1 VRKSSSYN
9 RCEPGSGSGAGRESE
24 AVVVPIEPE
33 DNTTCGEGRA
43 AALFAR
49 DVGKE
54 GLVSAIVASSAAE
67 GSVMDP
73 VRALQHSLYRSAK
86 ADPGRR
92 FHALWDKVYRR
103 DVLQRAWV
111 MVYRNDGAP
120 GIDGTTLAEVK
131 EYGVDRLLDEL
142 ADELKDRRWR
152 PLPAR
157 RVLIPKPGSADT
169 RPLSIPSVR
178 DRIVQAAAKIVL
190 EPIFE
195 ADFLP
200 CSFGFR
206 PKRSAHDA
214 LQVLIDE
221 SWRGARWV
229 VETDIAN
236 CFSAIPRDKLMQA
249 VEERVSDRG
258 MLGLLRTMLRAE
270 VMADGV
276 VRREVSGTPQGGP
289 ISPLLCNV
297 YLHQLDRMWDTRQ
310 HGVLVR
316 YCDDLVVMCRS
327 RQQAETALERLTGVL
342 GELGLDL
349 KAAKTRIVHL
359 VEGGQGLDFLG
370 FHNRLVRGRT
380 PRSAHLLFLAR
391 WPARKA
397 VTHARQRIR
406 QITARSRLLVPVG
419 RIVEELNAFLRG
431 WAGYFRFGNSALM
444 LGQIRN
450 YALSRLA
457 LWLSKRGKRRRAWG
471 WGMTQVLGSP
481 DHLGL
486 IRLDGIVVP
495 PRPFRAWNPER
506 RR

>member
-1 VRKSSSYN
+1 
-9 RCEPGSGSGAGRESE
+9 
-24 AVVVPIEPE
+24 
-33 DNTTCGEGRA
+33 
-43 AALFAR
+43 
-49 DVGKE
+49 
-54 GLVSAIVASSAAE
+54 VSADLASSAAS
-67 GSVMDP
+67 GSVVDP
-73 VRALQHSLYRSAK
+73 VRALQHTLYRSAK

-92 FHALWDKVYRR
+92 FHALRDKVYRR
-103 DVLQRAWV
+103 DVLWRAWV
-111 MVYRNDGAP
+111 AVRRNNGAP
-120 GIDGTTLAEVK
+120 GVDGTTLAEVE
-131 EYGVDRLLDEL
+131 EYGVERLLDEV
-142 ADELKDRRWR
+142 ADELRNGRWR
-152 PLPAR
+152 PLPSR
-157 RVLIPKPGSADT
+157 RVLIPKPGSAEK

-178 DRIVQAAAKIVL
+178 DRVVAAAIKIVL

-221 SWRGARWV
+221 SWRGSRWV

-236 CFSAIPRDKLMQA
+236 CFTAIPHDQLMRA
-249 VEERVSDRG
+249 VEERVSDQG
-258 MLGLLRTMLRAE
+258 ILKLLRVMLRAG
-270 VMADGV
+270 VMADGA

-289 ISPLLCNV
+289 VSPLLCNV
-297 YLHQLDRMWDTRQ
+297 YLHQLDREWDVRE

-327 RQQAETALERLTGVL
+327 RQQAEAALERLTVL
-342 GELGLDL
+342 LGDLGLAP

-359 VEGGQGLDFLG
+359 VAGGQGLDFLG

-380 PRSAHLLFLAR
+380 PRSARLRFLAR

-397 VTHARQRIR
+397 TQHARERIR
-406 QITARSRLLVPVG
+406 AITARSRLLVPVE
-419 RIVEELNAFLRG
+419 RIVEELNSFLRG

-450 YALSRLA
+450 YALTRLA
-457 LWLSKRGKRRRAWG
+457 LWLSKRGKRRRARG
-471 WGMTQVLGSP
+471 WGMTQVLNSP

-486 IRLDGIVVP
+486 ISLDGIVVP
-495 PRPFRAWNPER
+495 PRPFRAWKAAR